1 MIFGQK
7 LDFLEFFKVCGILNF
22 LAEEIVVLSSSFLFY
37 AAYAGHGT
45 LCTSI
50 GFNFAII
57 DNGSWI
63 PLFST
68 YFSICSMLHTRVS
81 PMQTSRYRT
90 QGKTFY
96 TRFCVQFQ
104 NSFYKRICLPSS
116 TCKYFKSISEM
127 TFEIMLMIVPRSFTR
142 YG

>member
-22 LAEEIVVLSSSFLFY
+22 LAEEIVVVLSFLFY

-68 YFSICSMLHTRVS
+68 YFSICSMLHTRV
-81 PMQTSRYRT
+81 PPTQTSRFRT

-96 TRFCVQFQ
+96 TRFCVQFE
-104 NSFYKRICLPSS
+104 NSFYKRLRLL
-116 TCKYFKSISEM
+116 ISDLVV
-127 TFEIMLMIVPRSFTR
+127 FVDL
-142 YG
+142 

>member
-22 LAEEIVVLSSSFLFY
+22 LAEEIVVLVLSFLLLFY
-37 AAYAGHGT
+37 ATYAGHGT

-116 TCKYFKSISEM
+116 TCKYFKSNRQKS
-127 TFEIMLMIVPRSFTR
+127 
-142 YG
+142 